1 MKKSIKFTIITAI
14 IFTLLFLIY
23 SNRYFFRPYF
33 NQDLT
38 YQIKKYLLPYKLIG
52 QLEKK
57 VTINEEIISA
67 ILPTVSYKDELE
79 FKKSL
84 SNVNFNSIEA
94 TKLNGKYKLTKYKFL
109 SGFLTGI
116 HNVFPGSGYLH
127 IFKNK
132 LFILSSRG
140 ILAYSDLKDSQFD
153 FYQIKNNINKHIGNK
168 QYTKSSQEY
177 YNWFS
182 LKDLFIQ
189 NDVIYI
195 SYTQEVTNNC
205 WNTGVIAAP
214 LNYETLN
221 FKKVFSPNEC
231 VKRSN
236 KEFDAHESGGR
247 IIGLDDNNIIL
258 SIGEYRDRLL
268 AQEEKS
274 VNGKII
280 KINLLDRT
288 HRVLSMGHRN
298 PQGLLYDSNRN
309 IILSTEH
316 GPDGGDEINLINL
329 NSSLENVPNYGWPF
343 ASYGRHYGYVD
354 QMVLSKLPLPRS
366 HTENGFI
373 KPLKYFV
380 PSIGISEIV
389 KINKDFYVHASLN
402 FKSLYFFKLNND
414 LKITEFDQLNIGE
427 RIRDIF
433 FYEEKLYLF
442 LEDTASV
449 GVLEF

>member
-1 MKKSIKFTIITAI
+1 
-14 IFTLLFLIY
+14 
-23 SNRYFFRPYF
+23 
-33 NQDLT
+33 
-38 YQIKKYLLPYKLIG
+38 
-52 QLEKK
+52 
-57 VTINEEIISA
+57 
-67 ILPTVSYKDELE
+67 
-79 FKKSL
+79 
-84 SNVNFNSIEA
+84 
-94 TKLNGKYKLTKYKFL
+94 
-109 SGFLTGI
+109 
-116 HNVFPGSGYLH
+116 
-127 IFKNK
+127 
-132 LFILSSRG
+132 
-140 ILAYSDLKDSQFD
+140 
-153 FYQIKNNINKHIGNK
+153 
-168 QYTKSSQEY
+168 
-177 YNWFS
+177 
-182 LKDLFIQ
+182 
-189 NDVIYI
+189 
-195 SYTQEVTNNC
+195 
-205 WNTGVIAAP
+205 
-214 LNYETLN
+214 
-221 FKKVFSPNEC
+221 
-231 VKRSN
+231 
-236 KEFDAHESGGR
+236 
-247 IIGLDDNNIIL
+247 
-258 SIGEYRDRLL
+258 
-268 AQEEKS
+268 
-274 VNGKII
+274 
-280 KINLLDRT
+280 
-288 HRVLSMGHRN
+288 MGHRN